1 MLPAPLAMHDF
12 FNKSPQ
18 ILQVQCMILVTS
30 SDVMTCIRQIG
41 EVVPETNI
49 TQSLA
54 RPKQASPN
62 QETTMKSSLEL
73 A

>member
-12 FNKSPQ
+12 FNKSLQ
-18 ILQVQCMILVTS
+18 ILQVACMILVTS
-30 SDVMTCIRQIG
+30 SDVITCIIRQIG

-49 TQSLA
+49 

-62 QETTMKSSLEL
+62 FTLKARKNRKRQ
-73 A
+73 